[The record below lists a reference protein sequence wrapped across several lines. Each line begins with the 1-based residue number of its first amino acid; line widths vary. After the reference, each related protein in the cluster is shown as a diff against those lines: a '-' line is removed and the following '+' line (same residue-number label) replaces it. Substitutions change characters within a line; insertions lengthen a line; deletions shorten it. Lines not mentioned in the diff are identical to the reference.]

1 MRRRVQDIIRISR
14 HWSGETYNVDLL
26 SAMGR
31 GEYMGVGKEFV
42 SAKTALSNI
51 GGKPVKK
58 ERRKRPSRQA
68 LPMPR
73 MAEEV

>member
-31 GEYMGVGKEFV
+31 GEYMGVGKEFDV
-42 SAKTALSNI
+42 SLDVAESAAESAAERLCRLYDA
-51 GGKPVKK
+51 VLEK
-58 ERRKRPSRQA
+58 EG
-68 LPMPR
+68 
-73 MAEEV
+73 E

>member
-31 GEYMGVGKEFV
+31 GEYMSVGKEFDV
-42 SAKTALSNI
+42 SLDVAESAADRLCRLYDA
-51 GGKPVKK
+51 VLEKK
-58 ERRKRPSRQA
+58 GFDDE
-68 LPMPR
+68 
-73 MAEEV
+73 